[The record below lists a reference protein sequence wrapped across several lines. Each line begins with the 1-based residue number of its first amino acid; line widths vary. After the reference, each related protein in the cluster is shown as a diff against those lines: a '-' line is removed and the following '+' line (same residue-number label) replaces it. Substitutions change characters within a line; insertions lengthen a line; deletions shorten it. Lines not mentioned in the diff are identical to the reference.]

1 MAVASTLVRPASSSL
16 SPIQSAPSALS
27 SRNALTGAC
36 FASKLPRK
44 VYTQRSMG
52 LITKAEAKTVDFD
65 GVLASLAEKFEKS
78 NNKPVVVGYTVA
90 AVAAF
95 FTAEWLIHLP
105 GLDILLGFPVQLIGV
120 LVLPYLAVKYLVNG
134 DDVVTDAGKAV
145 ETITAKLPGL
155 KE

>member
-1 MAVASTLVRPASSSL
+1 
-16 SPIQSAPSALS
+16 
-27 SRNALTGAC
+27 
-36 FASKLPRK
+36 
-44 VYTQRSMG
+44 MG
-52 LITKAEAKTVDFD
+52 VVTKAEVKAVDFD

-120 LVLPYLAVKYLVNG
+120 LVLPYLGVKYLVNG
-134 DDVVTDAGKAV
+134 DDVLVDTGKAV